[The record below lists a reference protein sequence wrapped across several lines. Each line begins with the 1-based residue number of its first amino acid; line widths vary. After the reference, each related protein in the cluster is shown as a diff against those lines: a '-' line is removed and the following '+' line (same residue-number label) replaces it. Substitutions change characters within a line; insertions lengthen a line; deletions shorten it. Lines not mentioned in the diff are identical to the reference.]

1 MAPRRRYRIF
11 GLLLWPVL
19 AALLGGTAVT
29 EACAAD
35 IYRLGHGLDV
45 GPFNVAGYG
54 NLLFDAPTHGKK
66 ALVLDD
72 LSLFVSGHVG
82 RFFNPFVEAELT
94 RFDFLREHGDRRDGD
109 FVLERL
115 YNDVNFNDSW
125 TFRVGKMLAPV
136 GEWNEIHAAPLVLSA
151 VRPAVTYRSFSEYV
165 TGVSVLYSDPFA
177 QFPDVQVYWQPNGE
191 LSERPSDLTVR
202 QYDTVEGVHV
212 SLPFGLR
219 DKVGTSFQ
227 QSRNEAG
234 IDQSV
239 FGLDFT
245 YRIGQLTLQGEATAS
260 DISNPVSIHAR
271 DTEWG
276 LYAAASYALTDN
288 WSIYG
293 WYEGFADR
301 TQPSLAQDVLLGVSY
316 RLRPESVF
324 RLEYLQN
331 FDEGTVNPTGV
342 FASWSILF

>member
-1 MAPRRRYRIF
+1 MGSRLPRRSP
-11 GLLLWPVL
+11 GLLFWAAL
-19 AALLGGTAVT
+19 AALLGNIPATPT
-29 EACAAD
+29 WAAD
-35 IYRLGHGLDV
+35 AYHLGHGLDV

-54 NLLFDAPTHGKK
+54 NVLFDAPTHDKK

-72 LSLFVSGHVG
+72 LSLFVSGHIG

-94 RFDFLREHGDRRDGD
+94 RFDFLRQGGGRRNGD

-136 GEWNEIHAAPLVLSA
+136 GEWNEIHAAPLVLST

-165 TGVSVLYSDPFA
+165 TGLSVLYSDPFA

-191 LSERPSDLTVR
+191 LAERPSDLTVH

-219 DKVGTSFQ
+219 DKVGASYQ
-227 QSRNEAG
+227 HAKNDEGINQSA
-234 IDQSV
+234 
-239 FGLDFT
+239 FGLDFS
-245 YRIGQLTLQGEATAS
+245 YRLGDLALQGEATVS
-260 DISNPVSIHAR
+260 DIANPAAVNAR

-276 LYAAASYALTDN
+276 LYAAASYALSDK
-288 WSIYG
+288 WSVYS
-293 WYEGFADR
+293 WYEAFADR
-301 TQPSLAQDVLLGVSY
+301 TKPSLAQDAVVGVSY
-316 RLRPESVF
+316 RLRPESIF

-331 FDEGTVNPTGV
+331 FDEATVNPTGV